1 MHYRPRTPLRVGAA
15 AGALTLLMHGVL
27 ALLLMLEDRDMQRP
41 LPAARRLTG
50 MWIHLTPPSLPE
62 SEAPVDPARA
72 DAPSEVPAAPRP
84 RTAITLAPA
93 PTVAPDSAPE
103 AAVATSPESRPPT
116 DWELEAQKRAGPF
129 GPDDPETFS
138 PPPETTREACKPHQ
152 SSMWPKKPE
161 QVDAPPSW
169 QDNFKPP
176 PGSVVLGGRRV
187 GVVGIGIPIGG
198 QKPEP
203 NSHLFDD
210 MMAGKTPRS
219 SVPDPHV
226 CD

>member
-1 MHYRPRTPLRVGAA
+1 MHSWPRTRVRVGAT
-15 AGALTLLMHGVL
+15 AGALTLALHGL
-27 ALLLMLEDRDMQRP
+27 FALLLLLEDRDMQRP
-41 LPAARRLTG
+41 LPAARRLVG
-50 MWIHLTPPSLPE
+50 MWIHLAPPPALAV
-62 SEAPVDPARA
+62 EAPVAIAPA
-72 DAPSEVPAAPRP
+72 DAPAMDAPAAAPAPPRP

-93 PTVAPDSAPE
+93 PE
-103 AAVATSPESRPPT
+103 AAGATSLESRSPT
-116 DWELEAQKRAGPF
+116 DWELEAQKLAGTF

-138 PPPETTREACKPHQ
+138 PLPQTTREACKPHQ

-161 QVDAPPSW
+161 KEDAPPSW

-176 PGSVVLGGRRV
+176 PGSVILAGRRV
-187 GVVGIGIPIGG
+187 GVVQIGIPIGG
-198 QKPEP
+198 QEPEP

-219 SVPDPHV
+219 SVPDPNA

>member
-1 MHYRPRTPLRVGAA
+1 MHYRPRTPFRVGAA
-15 AGALTLLMHGVL
+15 AGALTLAMHGVL

-50 MWIHLTPPSLPE
+50 MWIHLPPPSLGETETPPDPVRA
-62 SEAPVDPARA
+62 SAPA
-72 DAPSEVPAAPRP
+72 EVAAAPRP

-93 PTVAPDSAPE
+93 PAVGPE
-103 AAVATSPESRPPT
+103 SSPQAGVATSPESRPPT
-116 DWELEAQKRAGPF
+116 DWELQAQKRAGTF

-161 QVDAPPSW
+161 QEDAPPSW

-176 PGSVVLGGRRV
+176 PGSVMLGGRRV

-198 QKPEP
+198 PKPEP

-210 MMAGKTPRS
+210 MMAGKSPRS

>member
-1 MHYRPRTPLRVGAA
+1 MNYRQRTPFRVSAA
-15 AGALTLLMHGVL
+15 AGALTLAMHGML
-27 ALLLMLEDRDMQRP
+27 ALLLMLEDGDMQRP
-41 LPAARRLTG
+41 LPAARALTG
-50 MWIHLTPPSLPE
+50 MWIHLPPPSLGETEVP
-62 SEAPVDPARA
+62 PDPARA
-72 DAPSEVPAAPRP
+72 DVPAEVPAAPHP
-84 RTAITLAPA
+84 RTAITLTPVPA
-93 PTVAPDSAPE
+93 VAPESSPE
-103 AAVATSPESRPPT
+103 ARVATNPESRPPT
-116 DWELEAQKRAGPF
+116 DWELEARKRAGTF
-129 GPDDPETFS
+129 GSDDPETFS

-161 QVDAPPSW
+161 QEDAPPSW

-176 PGSVVLGGRRV
+176 PGSVMLGGRRV

-198 QKPEP
+198 PKPEP

-210 MMAGKTPRS
+210 MMAGKSPRS